1 MHNAHAASSTNL
13 PNSLGERVISFPSL
27 TTRLVLATSFD
38 VVHGYQTRLH
48 YLGFID
54 NLGRRGNKGGIT
66 VPMSI
71 GKGIRAI
78 VCSI

>member
-13 PNSLGERVISFPSL
+13 PNSLGERVTSFPSL

-38 VVHGYQTRLH
+38 VAHGSQTRLH
-48 YLGFID
+48 YLNFND
-54 NLGRRGNKGGIT
+54 DLGRRGNKGGIT
-66 VPMSI
+66 VSMLL

-78 VCSI
+78 VWST